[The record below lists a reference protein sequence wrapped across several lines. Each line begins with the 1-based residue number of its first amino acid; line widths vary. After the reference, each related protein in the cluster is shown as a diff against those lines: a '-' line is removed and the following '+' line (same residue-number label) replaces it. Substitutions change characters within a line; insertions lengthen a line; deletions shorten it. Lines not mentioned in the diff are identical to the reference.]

1 MRSILLHLL
10 IPDKF
15 CCSVSF
21 KICGGCKN
29 IRKVAG
35 KEKEVRCS
43 TRKFLAK
50 RKEVV
55 LPFKNW
61 PHDATWA
68 TPVLVNINYGKFLG
82 IPFFNLFP
90 LL

>member
-1 MRSILLHLL
+1 MRRRGKEERRSGAIA
-10 IPDKF
+10 
-15 CCSVSF
+15 V
-21 KICGGCKN
+21 G
-29 IRKVAG
+29 VAG
-35 KEKEVRCS
+35 KEKEVRCN

-68 TPVLVNINYGKFLG
+68 KPVLVNINYGKFLG